1 MLFHRCFLRICVW
14 LVDRDL
20 CTKAALPKLHLQHGL
35 HFKADAACK
44 AFFCLH
50 SGFIPE
56 YRVGWKKQ
64 WGVKDYKMNQANSSP
79 FVVNTNEVYSPS
91 GNFLFWSDQ
100 KGFALLCVD
109 SLKKKIVSGRVSSV
123 ERRPLHASTMRVPM
137 AGCKPAPKHVLEPP
151 DRCPRVPGRHC
162 CFQTN
167 PGSCAALPSHGW
179 LCAGPSAKGWN
190 SSCSV
195 KSDKCLMSDRET
207 TLTSHGSL
215 PFNQSVVLQPSAD
228 TFLWGNV
235 ELFCT
240 ESFTLFVFCLI
251 FSHHKEFFDP

>member
-1 MLFHRCFLRICVW
+1 M
-14 LVDRDL
+14 
-20 CTKAALPKLHLQHGL
+20 
-35 HFKADAACK
+35 
-44 AFFCLH
+44 
-50 SGFIPE
+50 
-56 YRVGWKKQ
+56 
-64 WGVKDYKMNQANSSP
+64 
-79 FVVNTNEVYSPS
+79 
-91 GNFLFWSDQ
+91 
-100 KGFALLCVD
+100 
-109 SLKKKIVSGRVSSV
+109 SSV
-123 ERRPLHASTMRVPM
+123 ERRPLHASTLRVPM

-251 FSHHKEFFDP
+251 FSHHKEFFDHVTWSHHLIVLDIFWSRDHRFFSPIFYRVFLEKVLLK